1 MQAIGEHFSAKIGHA
16 PQVMHGKTSQIAHD
30 GSGLLE
36 GLPDPFTATRYH
48 SLCILNDSLPTGLR
62 ITATSEDGVI
72 QGIAH
77 REFPICGVQF
87 HPESILSEQGGYNR
101 QKFLALGF
109 D

>member
-1 MQAIGEHFSAKIGHA
+1 MEKPHRSPMTAAAFSKA
-16 PQVMHGKTSQIAHD
+16 
-30 GSGLLE
+30 
-36 GLPDPFTATRYH
+36 LPDPFTATRYH

-87 HPESILSEQGGYNR
+87 HPESILSEQGDTIARN
-101 QKFLALGF
+101 FLHLASI
-109 D
+109 DKAAKA